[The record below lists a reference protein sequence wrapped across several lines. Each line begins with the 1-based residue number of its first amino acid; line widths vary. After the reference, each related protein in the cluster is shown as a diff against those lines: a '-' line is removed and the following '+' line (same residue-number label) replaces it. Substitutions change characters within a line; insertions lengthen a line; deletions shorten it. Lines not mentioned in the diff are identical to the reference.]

1 MGDHDMAGLTGFDE
15 DQIDRHRV
23 VLDDSRR
30 NLNHEQRDNQSTIQK
45 LREMEIQ
52 LDQLVMMQNEL
63 RVAIDLIAKSSNLVA
78 VAEQDE
84 TAELSPSG
92 SSSSKNN
99 TETQV
104 QIEQSIAK
112 ENMTLQESSP
122 RQQRIQHNISL
133 SPQLLAS
140 NIDTD
145 SVGVSSLPVHEE
157 DDYDDNNEMSA

>member
-1 MGDHDMAGLTGFDE
+1 
-15 DQIDRHRV
+15 
-23 VLDDSRR
+23 
-30 NLNHEQRDNQSTIQK
+30 
-45 LREMEIQ
+45 
-52 LDQLVMMQNEL
+52 
-63 RVAIDLIAKSSNLVA
+63 VA

-104 QIEQSIAK
+104 QIEQAIAK

-133 SPQLLAS
+133 SPQKILAS

-145 SVGVSSLPVHEE
+145 SVGVSSLPVHKE